1 LQNFVVYKS
10 SAGSGKTFTLVKEY
24 LRLSISDEKKL
35 NSNYKRILAV
45 TFTNKAAAEMKQR
58 ILDALNKISND
69 NELPFIGELLCS
81 ELGITHQQLKQRA
94 RVVLSQILHHYSD
107 FSIGTID
114 SFTHKIVKTFAHDLK
129 LPVNFNLEMDV
140 EGFYDKVISTLFN
153 QIGEDEYVSKLLK
166 EFVLNKAE
174 ENASWDPEKTIK
186 EFAKLL
192 QKENSDT
199 YLNQLKNLNAQELEE
214 IRKELFA
221 YLSYYNS
228 FLKTEGQK
236 AIDLIAKNN
245 LTDNDFTYKKIGPQN
260 FFNKCRA
267 QKVNLD
273 EAIGKRITEA
283 IEKNLWADKKGSNA
297 KKIDGISDQL
307 ATLASTLINF
317 IKENHSYYSLCKLL
331 STQIYPLLLLKKIE
345 EISNEKK
352 QEERLVF
359 ISEFNKNIFELIN
372 NEPTPFIYERLGEKY
387 QHYLLDEFQ
396 DTSTLQWHNILPLV
410 DNSLANGWFNLIVGD
425 GKQSIYRW
433 RNANVKQFIDLP
445 YIENA
450 DNNFLVEERSQ
461 NLNRNFKE
469 NLLNT
474 NFRSLKTIIDFNN
487 SLFENLNIELLN
499 EEHKKIYLNQ
509 QQNIKHSQAGLI
521 TINTGKVKK
530 DELELLNFNLIKESI
545 QNALNAN
552 FSYKDICI
560 IVRQNTHGN
569 SIANHLME
577 NQIPIVSSDS
587 LLLKNNL
594 EINTIISY
602 LNYLSNDQDKVS
614 ATSVINY
621 LLQTKKITN
630 KEFTIGAQKLAKNTS
645 LFEVLKSFQVILP
658 DENLSLNNLF
668 DHCLNIINALAL
680 NEKGYAYTRFFL
692 DEVNEFLIT
701 KNSNVSS
708 FCDWWKTRSNKA
720 SLIIPPN
727 TNAVKIMT
735 IHACK
740 GLEFPVVI
748 VPYCNWN
755 YYKANDNW
763 VNITNEKVK
772 LPVAAIHFSSG
783 VKNAGF
789 EKEFSA
795 EEQEQILENLN
806 LLYVAFT
813 RAVERLHI
821 ISAYSSKN
829 KTLVSHWI
837 ENYLSKNYT
846 ATETNRFEIGKANNK
861 QLEHT
866 EQTMNSFNLN
876 PLKFDTAN
884 NVVKI
889 KAAHL
894 LNSEDTLE
902 AKETG
907 IIIHWILSK
916 IETYLQVDEA
926 INMAVTDGIINNTQ
940 IEPIKEK
947 LKDLVNHPSLKAYF
961 SPDKNYKIE
970 SEIATFNGEVFR
982 PDRIMIE
989 DNLTTIIDYKT
1000 GKQNNKKYFKQLTKY
1015 QEALFN
1021 MGYSNVKSLLVY
1033 VDDLAIVELK

>member
-1 LQNFVVYKS
+1 MQNFVVYKS

-24 LRLSISDEKKL
+24 LRLSLLDPKKL
-35 NSNYKRILAV
+35 NSNFKRILAV

-58 ILDALNKISND
+58 ILDALDQIANHS
-69 NELPFIGELLCS
+69 EFPFVGKLLCDEIKIDS
-81 ELGITHQQLKQRA
+81 NELKQRA
-94 RVVLSQILHHYSD
+94 RIVLSQILHHYSD

-140 EGFYDKVISTLFN
+140 EGFYDKVISTLLN

-166 EFVLNKAE
+166 EFVLHKAE

-199 YLNQLKNLNAQELEE
+199 YLNQLKHLDAKELEE
-214 IRKELFA
+214 IRKELFS

-228 FLKTEGQK
+228 YLKTEGQK
-236 AIDLIAKNN
+236 AIDLISKNK
-245 LTDNDFTYKKIGPQN
+245 LTDNDFTYKKSGPQN
-260 FFNKCRA
+260 FFNKCLK
-267 QKVNLD
+267 QSVDLD
-273 EAIGKRITEA
+273 DTCKTRIIEA
-283 IEKNLWADKKGSNA
+283 IEKNQWADKKGINA
-297 KKIDGISDQL
+297 SIVDGISPHLTVL
-307 ATLASTLINF
+307 ATNLIDF
-317 IKENHSYYSLCKLL
+317 ITTNYSYFSLCKLL

-345 EISNEKK
+345 EISNDKK

-410 DNSLANGWFNLIVGD
+410 DNSLSNGWFNLIVGD

-433 RNANVKQFIDLP
+433 RNANVKQFINLP
-445 YIENA
+445 VIENPA
-450 DNNFLVEERSQ
+450 DNFLVEERSG

-487 SLFENLNIELLN
+487 SLFDKLNIELLN
-499 EEHKKIYLNQ
+499 DEHKKIYLNQ
-509 QQNIKHSQAGLI
+509 QQNVKHSKEGLI
-521 TINTGKVKK
+521 TINTGKVDKA
-530 DELELLNFNLIKESI
+530 ELDNLNFTVIKETI
-545 QNALNAN
+545 ENAIASK
-552 FSYKDICI
+552 FDYKDICI
-560 IVRQNTHGN
+560 IVRKNTHGN
-569 SIANHLME
+569 IIANFLIE
-577 NQIPIVSSDS
+577 NKIPIVSSDS

-602 LNYLSNDQDKVS
+602 LNYLSNNQDMVS
-614 ATSVINY
+614 ASAVINY

-630 KEFTIGAQKLAKNTS
+630 KEFTIGILKLTKNNS
-645 LFEVLKSFQVILP
+645 LFDVLKSYGIDLP
-658 DENLSLNNLF
+658 NENLSLNNLF
-668 DHCLNIINALAL
+668 DHCLIIINALSL
-680 NEKGYAYTRFFL
+680 NDNGYAYTRFFL
-692 DEVNEFLIT
+692 DEVNEYLIT
-701 KNSNVSS
+701 KNSNISS
-708 FCDWWKTRSNKA
+708 FCDWWKTRSKKA
-720 SLIIPPN
+720 SLIIPAN

-735 IHACK
+735 IHASK

-748 VPYCNWN
+748 IPFCNWN

-763 VNITNEKVK
+763 VNITNDKVK
-772 LPVAAIHFSSG
+772 LPVAAINFSSS

-789 EKEFSA
+789 EKEYNA

-821 ISAYSSKN
+821 ISAFSNNS
-829 KTLVSHWI
+829 KTLVSHWL
-837 ENYLSKNYT
+837 NKYLEQNCTEK
-846 ATETNRFEIGKANNK
+846 ETNKFIIGEYNNK
-861 QLEHT
+861 QLPHIEGNVQH
-866 EQTMNSFNLN
+866 FNLD
-876 PLKFDTAN
+876 PLKFETSS
-884 NVVKI
+884 NVVQI

-894 LNSEDTLE
+894 LNSEDSAE
-902 AKETG
+902 AKELG

-916 IETYLQVDEA
+916 IIDFDQVDA
-926 INMAVTDGIINNTQ
+926 AVNMALIDGVINRSQ
-940 IEPIKEK
+940 IDPIKNK
-947 LKDLVNHPSLKAYF
+947 LNALVNNEELKKYF
-961 SPDKNYKIE
+961 TPNKNYKIE
-970 SEIATFNGEVFR
+970 TEIATFNGQVFR
-982 PDRIMIE
+982 PDRIIIE
-989 DNLTTIIDYKT
+989 ENITTIIDYKT
-1000 GKQNNKKYFKQLTKY
+1000 GKQNNKKYFKQLIKY
-1015 QEALFN
+1015 QEALTN
-1021 MGYSNVKSLLVY
+1021 MGYQSIKSFLVY